1 MHYHTFEPTDT
12 QGHWG
17 ECIICGAHW
26 NMYNGWYY
34 SNKFH
39 RLHRLF
45 ALWWHLKSALHRPV

>member
-26 NMYNGWYY
+26 NAVDGWYY

-39 RLHRLF
+39 RFHRLF
-45 ALWWHLKSALHRPV
+45 ALWWHLLHRPV